1 MSRGCYHDPDHSCPP
16 CSYYERVIRDLREQL
31 WQTTG
36 RIARVEIEEGDQH
49 GTWTRVMQIR
59 DVIATTEGL
68 VIKVA

>member
-1 MSRGCYHDPDHSCPP
+1 MSRGCYHNPDHGCPP
-16 CSYYERVIRDLREQL
+16 CSYHQQIIRDLREQL

-49 GTWTRVMQIR
+49 GTWTRVMQVR
-59 DVIATTEGL
+59 DVISTTEGL